1 MRPLTEILGMVT
13 SLAAGNNTEELLPS
27 VLSFIKYYYQ
37 EFQYDYVP
45 CKNILNGRFKKGK
58 LEEVLIYLQNY
69 VIGVIQMRICEV
81 FIA

>member
-13 SLAAGNNTEELLPS
+13 SLAAGNNTEELLLS